1 MLFGKWLTGPDL
13 TGTMSRLLNQPPI
26 NKRAYS
32 MNKESVM
39 ALLAEINDENAGR
52 DLVSAGFVREVG
64 IHEDRVSVDIRLGY
78 HLTDKGAALAEAV
91 KAHLENSSEIAYAG
105 INISAKVM
113 PHKVQEELKPL
124 ESIANIIAVGSG
136 KGGVGKSTTAVNL
149 ALALQAQGARVG
161 LLDADIYGPS
171 IPSMLGVKGQPST
184 DGEHIIPKEAHGL
197 KVMSIGF
204 LVEEDTAM
212 IWRGPMVTSALQ
224 QLLGD
229 TLWGPLDYLIIDLP
243 PGTGDIQLTLAQKIP
258 VAGAVIVTTPQ
269 DIALLDARRAVHMFR
284 KVDVPVLG
292 VVENMSTHICTACGH
307 EEAIFGHGGGEAMA
321 KDFDIPLLGRLPLTM
336 EIRSSLDMGKP
347 TMMQDLDSPI
357 TQSYRSLALRTAGEL
372 AIKPRSMVLQMPEI
386 LIQS

>member
-1 MLFGKWLTGPDL
+1 
-13 TGTMSRLLNQPPI
+13 
-26 NKRAYS
+26 
-32 MNKESVM
+32 MNKETVM
-39 ALLAEINDENAGR
+39 ALLADVFDENSGR
-52 DLVSAGFVREVG
+52 DVVSAGAIREIG
-64 IHEDRVSVDIRLGY
+64 IHEGSVSVDARLGY
-78 HLTDKGAALAEAV
+78 PLVDNGAELAASI
-91 KAHLENSSEIAYAG
+91 KARLESDPDINNASV
-105 INISAKVM
+105 NISCKVV
-113 PHKVQEELKPL
+113 PHKVQEDLKPL
-124 ESIANIIAVGSG
+124 DSIANIIAVGSG

-149 ALALQAQGARVG
+149 ALALQREGARVG

-184 DGEHIIPKEAHGL
+184 DGEHIIPKEAYGL

-204 LVEEDTAM
+204 LVAEDTAM

-284 KVDVPVLG
+284 KVSVPILG

-307 EEAIFGHGGGEAMA
+307 EEAIFGHGGGEQMA
-321 KDFDIPLLGRLPLTM
+321 KDFEIPLLGQLPLTM
-336 EIRSSLDMGKP
+336 EIRSSLDAGTP
-347 TMMQDLDSPI
+347 TMTQDLDSPI
-357 TQSYRSLALRTAGEL
+357 AKSYRSLALRTAGEL
-372 AIKPRSMVLQMPEI
+372 SVKPRNMTLQMPQI
-386 LIQS
+386 VVQN

>member
-1 MLFGKWLTGPDL
+1 
-13 TGTMSRLLNQPPI
+13 
-26 NKRAYS
+26 

-39 ALLAEINDENAGR
+39 ALLAEIVDENSGR
-52 DLVSAGFVREVG
+52 DLVSAGTVREVG
-64 IHEDRVSVDIRLGY
+64 IHEDRVSIDVRLGY
-78 HLTDKGAALAEAV
+78 PLADKGEKLIAV
-91 KAHLENSSEIAYAG
+91 IKGRLESEPG
-105 INISAKVM
+105 IDKVSVNISSKVM

-124 ESIANIIAVGSG
+124 DSISNIIAVGSG

-149 ALALQAQGARVG
+149 ALALQSEGARVG

-204 LVEEDTAM
+204 LVDEDSAM

-243 PGTGDIQLTLAQKIP
+243 PGTGDIQLTLAQRIP

-269 DIALLDARRAVHMFR
+269 DIALLDARRAIHMFR

-307 EEAIFGHGGGEAMA
+307 EEAIFGHGGGEQMA
-321 KDFDIPLLGRLPLTM
+321 EDFELPLLGRLPLTM
-336 EIRSSLDMGKP
+336 EIRSALDEGKP
-347 TMMQDLDSPI
+347 TMVQSPDSSVA
-357 TQSYRSLALRTAGEL
+357 QSYRNMALRTVGEL
-372 AIKPRSMVLQMPEI
+372 SVKPRSMALQMPEI
-386 LIQS
+386 LIQN